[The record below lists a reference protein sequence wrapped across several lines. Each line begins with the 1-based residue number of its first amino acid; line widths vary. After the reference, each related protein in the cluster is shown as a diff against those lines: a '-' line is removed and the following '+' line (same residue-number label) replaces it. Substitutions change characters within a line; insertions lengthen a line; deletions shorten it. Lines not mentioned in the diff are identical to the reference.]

1 MKTLKA
7 VGDLLA
13 PRQCLVCGRRLGV
26 EEKHLCIWCA
36 ADLPLT
42 RYWTR
47 THHPMADRFNEVIER
62 HRKPEEQEPYAYAA
76 ALLFYRSG
84 NPYRRIPQA
93 LKYHYDRPAGRYFAR
108 MLGEFLAGSEPFRD
122 VDLVVPVPLHWT
134 RLFARGYNQA
144 EVIARAVAERLGVP
158 CRRLLKRTRRTR
170 TQTRLGAEEKARN
183 VSGAFRVRSLTD
195 ARHILLVDDTFT
207 TGATLYGCFA
217 ALRAALGPKVRLSVC
232 TLSSVTEL

>member
-1 MKTLKA
+1 MNALKA

-13 PRQCLVCGRRLGV
+13 PRECLVCGRRLGV
-26 EEKHLCIWCA
+26 KETHLCIWCA

-47 THHPMADRFNEVIER
+47 IHHPMADRFNEVIER
-62 HRKPEEQEPYAYAA
+62 HRLPAGKEPYAYAA

-93 LKYHYDRPAGRYFAR
+93 VKYHYNRAAGRYFGR
-108 MLGEFLAGSEPFRD
+108 MLGDYLSGAAHFKD

-144 EVIARAVAERLGVP
+144 ELLARAIAQRLGVP
-158 CRRLLKRTRRTR
+158 CRDLLRRTRRTR
-170 TQTRLGAEEKARN
+170 TQTRLSVEEKARN
-183 VSGAFRVRSLTD
+183 VSGAFRLRHRTT

-217 ALRAALGPKVRLSVC
+217 ALRAALGEEVRLSVC
-232 TLSSVTEL
+232 TLASVTEL